1 MTALNPWQLLLWIA
15 GLELISVP
23 LIIFTAN
30 AIMIG
35 YFKAKENH
43 IAKMLNAFSGTI
55 ENITKTVFAKTSK
68 EDNNEH

>member
-43 IAKMLNAFSGTI
+43 VAKMLNAFSATV
-55 ENITKTVFAKTSK
+55 ENFTKTVFAKTSK